1 MARKSK
7 LVAVAPETVEPKKPK
22 VLIYGAAGV
31 GKTWFSLDFPSV
43 YYIDCEGGAERDHY
57 RNKLKASG
65 GVYLGPE
72 QGSLDFDIVISQVE
86 ALATE
91 QHPYKTIVFDSI
103 TKLFNTA
110 VTDEQARMEAANKKD
125 EFGASRKPAV
135 RAMGKLLRWINKV
148 DMNVNMIAHEKD
160 LYGLMNGQ
168 REVTGRTFDCWD
180 KLEYELDL
188 TLRVTKIG
196 KGEGAQRKA
205 IIGKSRLIGFPEG
218 ETFDWSYAEF
228 ASRYGNDVIERAV
241 VPVIMATPEQLAEI
255 KNLIEVLNVPAEI
268 QAKWFSKFNAESF
281 EEMDTV
287 TISKVITSCKERL
300 PK

>member
-1 MARKSK
+1 
-7 LVAVAPETVEPKKPK
+7 
-22 VLIYGAAGV
+22 
-31 GKTWFSLDFPSV
+31 
-43 YYIDCEGGAERDHY
+43 
-57 RNKLKASG
+57 
-65 GVYLGPE
+65 
-72 QGSLDFDIVISQVE
+72 
-86 ALATE
+86 
-91 QHPYKTIVFDSI
+91 
-103 TKLFNTA
+103 
-110 VTDEQARMEAANKKD
+110 
-125 EFGASRKPAV
+125 
-135 RAMGKLLRWINKV
+135 
-148 DMNVNMIAHEKD
+148 
-160 LYGLMNGQ
+160 MNGQ